1 MQILREMSL
10 KRERATG
17 QGDFLFRFG
26 APEATIR
33 EAGIRQGTPVLPLG
47 NPNQSAIYDDSPVE
61 DRKEVSIE
69 PRTEEVF
76 TADQIGWRFALGTA
90 LIIGGYG
97 AWSLIPVVIEA
108 DLEPSA
114 KAFLSGLFGA
124 TPFLTKV
131 AAVALMGRP
140 AYNFLKRTVFQ
151 WVRRK
156 WGGQP
161 D

>member
-1 MQILREMSL
+1 MESGRT
-10 KRERATG
+10 RGARH
-17 QGDFLFRFG
+17 GDFLFRFG
-26 APEATIR
+26 PAKATIPDDMIW
-33 EAGIRQGTPVLPLG
+33 AGHPHLPLG
-47 NPNQSAIYDDSPVE
+47 NPNPSSIYDDSPVE
-61 DRKEVSIE
+61 DRKEVAIE
-69 PRTEEVF
+69 PRTEEAF

-90 LIIGGYG
+90 LIVGGYG

-140 AYNFLKRTVFQ
+140 AYNFLKRTLFQ
-151 WVRRK
+151 WLRRR
-156 WGGQP
+156 WSRQP

>member
-61 DRKEVSIE
+61 DRKEVAIE

-76 TADQIGWRFALGTA
+76 TADQIGWRIALGTA

-140 AYNFLKRTVFQ
+140 AYAFLKRTVFQ

-156 WGGQP
+156 WGCQP